1 MAGLKD
7 NVVIAVISD
16 LTVEQ
21 ATQITKDIMKA
32 KKKTAPRGRGTIAYA
47 PKSEVGRMLQ
57 GGCRKQISKR
67 SN

>member
-16 LTVEQ
+16 LTMEQ
-21 ATQITKDIMKA
+21 AAQMTKDIMKA
-32 KKKTAPRGRGTIAYA
+32 KKKNAPYGRGTIAYA

-57 GGCRKQISKR
+57 GGCKKQIGKKGS
-67 SN
+67 